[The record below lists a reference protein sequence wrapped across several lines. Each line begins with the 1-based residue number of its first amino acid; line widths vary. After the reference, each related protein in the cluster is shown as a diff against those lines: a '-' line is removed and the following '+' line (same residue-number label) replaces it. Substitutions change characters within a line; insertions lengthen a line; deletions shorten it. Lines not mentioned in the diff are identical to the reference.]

1 LEQNKKEIPMP
12 EIFKAAEI
20 LKTAIRIEENGIIFY
35 REMLNKFK
43 AQELQEIFSFLA
55 DEDERHRKI
64 FEEMLSK
71 TEQYEMT
78 DSYSGEYEA
87 YLHAFAD
94 EHVFSKEKTGQL
106 MANKVKDIKEAIQFG
121 IEVELDSINYYQEI
135 KRFVSDYQKTVIEKI
150 VDEERGHF
158 LKLSGIKKSLK

>member
-1 LEQNKKEIPMP
+1 MS

-20 LKTAIRIEENGIIFY
+20 FKTAIRIEENGIVFY
-35 REMLNKFK
+35 REMLKKFTAK
-43 AQELQEIFSFLA
+43 DLREIFSFLA

-71 TEQYEMT
+71 TETYEMV
-78 DSYSGEYEA
+78 DSYPGEYEA

-94 EHVFSKEKTGQL
+94 EHVFSKEKTGEII
-106 MANKVKDIKEAIQFG
+106 AKKIKDIKEAIQFG

-135 KRFVSDYQKTVIEKI
+135 KRFVPDYQKGTIEKI
-150 VDEERGHF
+150 IEEERGHF
-158 LKLSGIKKSLK
+158 LKLSDIKKTIKRGG

>member
-1 LEQNKKEIPMP
+1 MP

-35 REMLNKFK
+35 HEMIKKFK
-43 AQELQEIFSFLA
+43 EKDLQDIFLFLA

-64 FEEMLSK
+64 FEDMLSK
-71 TEQYEMT
+71 SEQYEMV
-78 DSYSGEYEA
+78 DSYPGEYDA

-94 EHVFSKEKTGQL
+94 EHVFSKEKTGEL
-106 MANKVKDIKEAIQFG
+106 MAKKTKDIKEAIRFG

-135 KRFVSDYQKTVIEKI
+135 KHFVPDYQKDTIEKI
-150 VDEERGHF
+150 IEEERSHF
-158 LKLSGIKKSLK
+158 LKLSDIKKTLK

>member
-1 LEQNKKEIPMP
+1 MP

-71 TEQYEMT
+71 TERYEMV
-78 DSYSGEYEA
+78 DSYPGEYEA
-87 YLHAFAD
+87 YLRAFAD

-106 MANKVKDIKEAIQFG
+106 MAEKVKDIKGAIQFG

-135 KRFVSDYQKTVIEKI
+135 KRFVPDYQKTVIEKI

>member
-1 LEQNKKEIPMP
+1 MP

-35 REMLNKFK
+35 REMVKKFK
-43 AQELQEIFSFLA
+43 EKGLQDIFSFLA
-55 DEDERHRKI
+55 EEDERHRKI

-71 TEQYEMT
+71 SEQYEMV
-78 DSYSGEYEA
+78 DSYPGEYEA

-94 EHVFSKEKTGQL
+94 EHVFSKQKTGEL
-106 MANKVKDIKEAIQFG
+106 MAKKIKDVKEAIQFG

-135 KRFVSDYQKTVIEKI
+135 KRFIPNYQKDTIEKI
-150 VDEERGHF
+150 IEEERGHF
-158 LKLSGIKKSLK
+158 LKLSDIKKTLK